1 MVQKSISDDG
11 FPASRPGRLFHPV
24 EEPLARFPIQSVRID
39 WDRQVVDLQLK
50 LTQDLHLILTHPG
63 RQIMA

>member
-1 MVQKSISDDG
+1 MIKVTRCGGKGI
-11 FPASRPGRLFHPV
+11 GRRKINLSTVF
-24 EEPLARFPIQSVRID
+24 AGQYIAVREAAEAIC
-39 WDRQVVDLQLK
+39 VDLQLK